1 MENLLGDSGGVDENV
16 KLSVVVNDVLDG
28 LAHSLTIAHIDA
40 VETDVDAGL
49 LSEVTGSLLA
59 ELLLNVHDGDA
70 TNTDLSEG
78 LRHVVAETATAA
90 EK

>member
-59 ELLLNVHDGDA
+59 ELLLNVHDSDT
-70 TNTDLSEG
+70 TNTDLGEG

-90 EK
+90 VK

>member
-78 LRHVVAETATAA
+78 LCHVVTEAATAA